1 MYYGS
6 CRQNAVA
13 LATLS
18 SMLDKKNKREN
29 EREKN
34 HNRNIIRGRIRET
47 FEI

>member
-1 MYYGS
+1 
-6 CRQNAVA
+6 
-13 LATLS
+13 
-18 SMLDKKNKREN
+18 MLDKKNKREEN